1 MADIRSFVAIELPE
15 EAKMALADL
24 QRDLKIGAPPRAV
37 RWVQTTSIHLTLQFL
52 GDVAPAKV
60 EPIGEALRGMCADLV
75 PLVFEMRDV
84 GVFPNPRRPRVVWV
98 GVAEPQGLLVAL
110 QKKVTQA
117 LEPLGF
123 EPEKRPYTPHLTL
136 GRASDRASP
145 RDLAELGDLV
155 GRFEAGTVGQV
166 SVDHITLMKSDLTS
180 SGAVYTPLAVVALGK

>member
-1 MADIRSFVAIELPE
+1 M
-15 EAKMALADL
+15 
-24 QRDLKIGAPPRAV
+24 
-37 RWVQTTSIHLTLQFL
+37 
-52 GDVAPAKV
+52 
-60 EPIGEALRGMCADLV
+60 
-75 PLVFEMRDV
+75 
-84 GVFPNPRRPRVVWV
+84 
-98 GVAEPQGLLVAL
+98 

-155 GRFEAGTVGQV
+155 GRFEAGAVGQV
-166 SVDHITLMKSDLTS
+166 PVDHITLMKSDLTP